1 MQNSRLITTQFLL
14 LCLSGL
20 LFFSSFNMIMPEL
33 PAFLTSLGG
42 EDHKGLI
49 ISLFTLTAGLSRPF
63 SGKLTDTIGRIPVMV
78 IGAFV
83 CVVCGVLY
91 PMVGSVFA
99 FLLLRLLHG
108 FSTGFKPT
116 GTAAYIADIVP
127 IERRGEAMGYVGF
140 AGSFG
145 IALGPI
151 LGSWIIQVWSME
163 IMFYTSS
170 LFAFLSVFV
179 LLNMRETLQNRQ
191 RFSFKLLKVSRED
204 FFEPDVLPASVVIL
218 FSVYG
223 FGVVLT
229 IIPDFA
235 VHLGIANKGLFFGY
249 FTMASLFTRLFFGK
263 MSDRFGRE
271 PVIIIMLAG
280 LVIVYMITGFV
291 TTPNGLMICAAM
303 LGFLTGNLTPAVFA
317 WTIDLGDIRYIGK
330 AMATLYIAL
339 EIGIGVGALLTG
351 FIYNNAIENIRYVFA
366 ASSTSAGLG
375 LLFIC
380 FYYLRKK
387 RYMRADSQS
396 SISTK
401 SAT

>member
-1 MQNSRLITTQFLL
+1 
-14 LCLSGL
+14 
-20 LFFSSFNMIMPEL
+20 MIMPEL

-78 IGAFV
+78 TGAFV

-387 RYMRADSQS
+387 RYLRADSQS